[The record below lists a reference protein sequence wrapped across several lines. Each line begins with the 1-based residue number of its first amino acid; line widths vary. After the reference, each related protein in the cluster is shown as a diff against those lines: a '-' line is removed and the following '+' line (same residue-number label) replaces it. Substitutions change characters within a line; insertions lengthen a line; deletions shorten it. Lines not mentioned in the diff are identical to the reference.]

1 MIPVNLKTDFKNCF
15 WMVNQE
21 ESANNDRYKIII
33 FNSVLNYFEIILI
46 IFIYKIK
53 QQNNL
58 FVIKQYFK
66 LNMLGE

>member
-53 QQNNL
+53 
-58 FVIKQYFK
+58 
-66 LNMLGE
+66 